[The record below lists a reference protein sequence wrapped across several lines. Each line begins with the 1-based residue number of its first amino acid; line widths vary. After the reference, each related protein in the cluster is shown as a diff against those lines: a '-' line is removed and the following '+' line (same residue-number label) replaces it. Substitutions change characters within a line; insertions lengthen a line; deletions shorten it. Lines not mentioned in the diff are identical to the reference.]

1 MSTVPILP
9 VDAMVLYLEA
19 VARSVPDMPLYY
31 YHNPP
36 VTGVECECACVHDKT
51 SSCIYM

>member
-1 MSTVPILP
+1 MFNVVCFL

-36 VTGVECECACVHDKT
+36 VTGVDRELLHSMVGVLVVLL
-51 SSCIYM
+51 